1 MNLDCLLHQV
11 MNKVPG
17 LKFQLQQ
24 MRMDLVYA
32 SKFDEKSNWMPGAYE
47 RLLLEAFAADH
58 SHFVSAKE
66 LDASWRIFTPVLR
79 ELAAK
84 GIKPQPYPYGS
95 RGPPATDALAAKY
108 GMAKFG
114 GGMTTYVLGGAVKPS
129 PNDVEAFAPTTS
141 NSASSA
147 LRNAAT
153 ASLVSAAS
161 GESDKVSDT
170 ASVLSTGRGADLAA
184 FGEGS
189 LMHGDGA
196 SPVRRPNMHGDGAF
210 PERPGGSP
218 VVPESHPDARS
229 PAPDQLARPV
239 PMGFASAA
247 LIEEFVASNLLSPPT
262 SPDGPG
268 LATSP

>member
-1 MNLDCLLHQV
+1 
-11 MNKVPG
+11 
-17 LKFQLQQ
+17 
-24 MRMDLVYA
+24 
-32 SKFDEKSNWMPGAYE
+32 
-47 RLLLEAFAADH
+47 
-58 SHFVSAKE
+58 
-66 LDASWRIFTPVLR
+66 
-79 ELAAK
+79 
-84 GIKPQPYPYGS
+84 
-95 RGPPATDALAAKY
+95 
-108 GMAKFG
+108 
-114 GGMTTYVLGGAVKPS
+114 VKPS

>member
-17 LKFQLQQ
+17 LKFQVQQ

-66 LDASWRIFTPVLR
+66 LDASWRIFTPILR

-114 GGMTTYVLGGAVKPS
+114 GGMTTYVHGGAVKPS

-147 LRNAAT
+147 LRTAAT

-170 ASVLSTGRGADLAA
+170 ASVLSTGRVADLMI
-184 FGEGS
+184 GEGAS
-189 LMHGDGA
+189 PVRCPKMHGDGA
-196 SPVRRPNMHGDGAF
+196 S

-247 LIEEFVASNLLSPPT
+247 LIEEFVANNLLSPPT